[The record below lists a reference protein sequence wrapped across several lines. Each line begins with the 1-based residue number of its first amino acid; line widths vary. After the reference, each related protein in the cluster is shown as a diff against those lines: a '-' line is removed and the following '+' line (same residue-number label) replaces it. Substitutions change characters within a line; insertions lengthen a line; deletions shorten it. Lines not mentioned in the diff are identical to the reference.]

1 MHSPIIILHA
11 TDASELAQELQ
22 NMLLDEEIFSLTI
35 QETLLQG
42 PLSIPELV
50 ASSSGVII
58 VLSKLLFED
67 TICSVIAQHALNVQK
82 GACVQMKTVTDVP
95 KWVEKPFNLEIGEM
109 TEVNWGFLMTKLR
122 SFLNF
127 NELKTE
133 PLWQE

>member
-1 MHSPIIILHA
+1 VHSPIIILHA